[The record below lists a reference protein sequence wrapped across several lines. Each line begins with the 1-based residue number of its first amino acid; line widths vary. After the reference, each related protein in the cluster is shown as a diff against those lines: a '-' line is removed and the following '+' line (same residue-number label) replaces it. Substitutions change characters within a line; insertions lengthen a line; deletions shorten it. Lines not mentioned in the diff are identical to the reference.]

1 MSNSEQQRFK
11 NYLIRDKEWLES
23 LYTSTNT
30 LQAQRLL
37 NFATDAKLDTLIKYL
52 HFLYSISS
60 ERWNST
66 LQSKCKGFVQV
77 LYLGSPISHIC
88 LVNQRGISQIQIS
101 MHFIPCTNTKISI
114 FLDHHI
120 EVVQP
125 LLM

>member
-52 HFLYSISS
+52 HFLS
-60 ERWNST
+60 N
-66 LQSKCKGFVQV
+66 GA
-77 LYLGSPISHIC
+77 
-88 LVNQRGISQIQIS
+88 IQIKKAN
-101 MHFIPCTNTKISI
+101 FEAIPNNHLRWIKQK
-114 FLDHHI
+114 LHL
-120 EVVQP
+120 VVDSSWIVKKN
-125 LLM
+125 